1 MKKIKKLFG
10 LISWLL
16 TVTAVVCCTGCV
28 VVAVGAGAAAGAAT
42 YAYVSGELRSI
53 EQAELQRA
61 VRAGTGAVEALQFK
75 LVSTRSD
82 ALYGEINAV
91 TAANKKV
98 VIRLKR
104 IGDNATEV
112 RIRVG
117 TFGDRAIS
125 VAILERLRQ
134 RL

>member
-1 MKKIKKLFG
+1 MKNIRELFG
-10 LISWLL
+10 VFCWLAGA
-16 TVTAVVCCTGCV
+16 VATACCTGCV

-42 YAYVSGELRSI
+42 YAYVSGELRSV

-98 VIRLKR
+98 VIRFKR
-104 IGDNATEV
+104 IGDNATDV

-117 TFGDRAIS
+117 TFGDKAVSI
-125 VAILERLRQ
+125 AILERLRQ